1 MNGLTKI
8 ALDQALALNRRLAKT
23 AANGADWL
31 FKRDTLIQS
40 GRTWFELVHDGDLM
54 AVRYYG
60 LPEEEEI
67 ELVDGSFMPVERKQH
82 AVPLVL
88 VPPLGVTTETFDLMP
103 QRSLVRFMAASGFKT
118 YLVDWGKPKKE
129 HAHLNLKDYSYTM
142 LGTALEKIRA
152 HSGSQEL
159 SLMGWC
165 MGGLLCLLYQGQVKD
180 PAIRNIITV
189 ASPID
194 LESGR
199 GVIAGVAGAGQ
210 GLNGAAQLVSN
221 YTNLRMKAL
230 DPARL
235 ALPPWATTLVFK
247 MTDPVGSVTTY
258 WDLVTRLSDREY
270 VKSYSTTADYL
281 NNMLLYPGGVIKDMA
296 VKVVGQGQLARGK
309 VEVGD
314 NLAELDRIESN
325 LLAFAGETDILVPA
339 EIAEK
344 IVDIVASRDRE
355 FRLAPGGHMGVIIG
369 SKAQN
374 AVWAESVDWLA
385 KRSGATP
392 AKAKRR
398 KAGSAK
404 TARGPDKARVKTKSK
419 AKTKVKAKAKAKKAP
434 RRRGA

>member
-1 MNGLTKI
+1 MNSIAKI
-8 ALDQALALNRRLAKT
+8 AMEQGLALNRRLAKT

-40 GRTWFELVHDGDLM
+40 GRTWFELVHDADLM

-67 ELVDGSFMPVERKQH
+67 ELVDGSMMPVQRKQH

-103 QRSLVRFMAASGFKT
+103 QRSMVRYMAANGFKT

-142 LGTALEKIRA
+142 LGAALEKVRA
-152 HSGSQEL
+152 HSGSNDV

-165 MGGLLCLLYQGQVKD
+165 MGGLLSLLHQGLVQD
-180 PAIRNIITV
+180 PSIRNIVTI

-194 LESGR
+194 MESGR
-199 GVIAGVAGAGQ
+199 GAVAGVAGAAQ

-221 YTNLRMKAL
+221 YTNLRLKAL

-258 WDLVTRLSDREY
+258 WDLVTRMSDREF

-281 NNMLLYPGGVIKDMA
+281 NNMLLYPGGVLKDMA
-296 VKVVGQGQLARGK
+296 VNVVVENQLAKGK
-309 VEVGD
+309 VDVGD
-314 NLAELDRIESN
+314 RLAELDKIESN
-325 LLAFAGETDILVPA
+325 VLAFAGETDILVPA

-344 IVDIVASRDRE
+344 IVDIVASKDRE
-355 FRLAPGGHMGVIIG
+355 FRLVPGGHMGVIIG
-369 SKAQN
+369 SKAQD
-374 AVWAESVDWLA
+374 AVWAESVEWLA
-385 KRSGATP
+385 KRSQ
-392 AKAKRR
+392 AKANKPKR
-398 KAGSAK
+398 A
-404 TARGPDKARVKTKSK
+404 
-419 AKTKVKAKAKAKKAP
+419 KVKKVART
-434 RRRGA
+434 RRA